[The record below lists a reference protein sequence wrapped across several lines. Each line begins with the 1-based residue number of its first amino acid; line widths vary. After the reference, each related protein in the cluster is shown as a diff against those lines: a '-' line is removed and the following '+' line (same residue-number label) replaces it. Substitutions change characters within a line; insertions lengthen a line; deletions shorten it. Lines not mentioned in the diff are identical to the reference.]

1 RAALSLNPVR
11 VADDS
16 RLAAPLDWWILSDL
30 DDQLRNGP
38 AHPDHVMGVGG
49 ATRSLIAQLPPHDA
63 GRALDLG
70 SADSPRSLDLGTGC
84 GIVAMHL
91 ALRGPVVATDISERA
106 LDLARANARLNGM
119 EHGIE
124 FRHGDLFAPV
134 TGERFDLIASNPPFV
149 ITPRGEASV
158 ADDPIYAYRDGGR
171 TGDELAA
178 SVVREAPAHLA
189 PGGVFLCLANWET
202 PWGGDGLERVR
213 NWIAAASDAAPS
225 PALDAWV
232 IERDRIDPA
241 RYAETWA
248 RDGGARPGD
257 PEFEAL
263 MRAWLDDF
271 AARRVVAIGLGSI
284 RIARAER
291 DPSAADGVGDA
302 GEQGV
307 TRTEQATGA
316 YLADGGLGSRLS
328 AAFHAG
334 TRAARMGPAEVLA
347 THWLRSDEVVELR
360 EHAPGEESPR

>member
-1 RAALSLNPVR
+1 MNPELIDRLRGDLRAADYRAETVRALLGDAADDARLRGVFAPARRALDAREAAPLGTLVRLLLLGEVIGEQGIDEALPSLRAASALELQLITASGTARGAEAGCRAALSLNPVR

-134 TGERFDLIASNPPFV
+134 TGSASTSSPP
-149 ITPRGEASV
+149 IRRSSSRRAGRRASPTTRSTPTAT
-158 ADDPIYAYRDGGR
+158 AGGR
-171 TGDELAA
+171 AT
-178 SVVREAPAHLA
+178 SSPR
-189 PGGVFLCLANWET
+189 
-202 PWGGDGLERVR
+202 PWC
-213 NWIAAASDAAPS
+213 
-225 PALDAWV
+225 
-232 IERDRIDPA
+232 
-241 RYAETWA
+241 
-248 RDGGARPGD
+248 
-257 PEFEAL
+257 
-263 MRAWLDDF
+263 
-271 AARRVVAIGLGSI
+271 ARRPRTS
-284 RIARAER
+284 RPAESS
-291 DPSAADGVGDA
+291 SASPTGRLPGA
-302 GEQGV
+302 V
-307 TRTEQATGA
+307 TAWSGCATG
-316 YLADGGLGSRLS
+316 SPPHPMR
-328 AAFHAG
+328 H
-334 TRAARMGPAEVLA
+334 RAR
-347 THWLRSDEVVELR
+347 RST
-360 EHAPGEESPR
+360 PG